1 MQEAIAVL
9 CVLYVERLNKT
20 LNIAI
25 FQQLIFAMAE
35 LGEGADCSLQ
45 FRRLCLKGYRV
56 CSFTSVYFDP
66 FGV

>member
-45 FRRLCLKGYRV
+45 FRRLCLKGYHL
-56 CSFTSVYFDP
+56 SLFIHISLF
-66 FGV
+66 